1 MRVSAAGNMPLQGL
15 VKPPAKPVV
24 MICFIRNYTKIICE
38 CETLKICKSQYKHSS
53 ILRFDIC

>member
-1 MRVSAAGNMPLQGL
+1 MMRAEEDNSKCKWERGLTAAFLF
-15 VKPPAKPVV
+15 
-24 MICFIRNYTKIICE
+24 CFIRNYTKIICE